1 MTLERIKAVFA
12 ALPNCAAWS
21 LQLLKINTSKQN
33 RTSYTGRK
41 IALFPEGTL
50 ASFVAEISDRYI
62 DGSKGMLN
70 SYHDIT
76 EYNGSTMDRVIYRL
90 NKTNELIATV
100 VCL

>member
-50 ASFVAEISDRYI
+50 ASLLQKFLTVILMEAKGCLTPTAILLNI
-62 DGSKGMLN
+62 MVPQWIGLFAGS
-70 SYHDIT
+70 I
-76 EYNGSTMDRVIYRL
+76 RQ
-90 NKTNELIATV
+90 TN
-100 VCL
+100 

>member
-33 RTSYTGRK
+33 RTSYTGRE
-41 IALFPEGTL
+41 IALSPE
-50 ASFVAEISDRYI
+50 
-62 DGSKGMLN
+62 GSKGMLN
-70 SYHDIT
+70 SYRDIT
-76 EYNGSTMDRVIYRL
+76 EYNGSTMDRVICRL